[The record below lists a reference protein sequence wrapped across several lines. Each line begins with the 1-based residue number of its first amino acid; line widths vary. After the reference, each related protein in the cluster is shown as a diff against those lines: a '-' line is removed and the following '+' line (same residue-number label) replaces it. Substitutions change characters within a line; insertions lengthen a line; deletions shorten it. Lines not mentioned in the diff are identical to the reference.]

1 MRVIDNRMF
10 ADDAA
15 YQRWKLLSDDL
26 QDMLV
31 RWSHWYRRR
40 IDVDIIESVIN
51 SNAARQHAAMA
62 RTMFAGWPTHEEV
75 NNAVDPDSDTGT
87 A

>member
-40 IDVDIIESVIN
+40 IDVDIIESVLN
-51 SNAARQHAAMA
+51 SNAARAHAAMA
-62 RTMFAGWPTHEEV
+62 RTMFAGWPTQEEV
-75 NNAVDPDSDTGT
+75 NNADDPDSDTGT